1 MSRYRLSTFS
11 LVLPTRLELCLRPA
25 YWNEDGIISGHSSP
39 NCCFC
44 RGSTDLVLICGE
56 SHAVLRGTSPDYG
69 SWSKWAHSSLGSRSL
84 CLGQS
89 ALPLPCENRRL
100 SMGSRRD
107 IFFLPVR
114 SYRRSIWVSVLAPN
128 LLVQKAQHA
137 ASPVGEISLLV
148 VQRAQ
153 HGAPPVGESFSP
165 GSTKSSA
172 CSPTCRGIFLSW

>member
-69 SWSKWAHSSLGSRSL
+69 SWSKWAYYNLGSRSL
-84 CLGQS
+84 CLGHS
-89 ALPLPCENRRL
+89 VLPLPFENRRL
-100 SMGSRRD
+100 LMGFCRD
-107 IFFLPVR
+107 IFFLPIR
-114 SYRRSIWVSVLAPN
+114 AYGRSIWVSVQASILLAVSYTH
-128 LLVQKAQHA
+128 LTL
-137 ASPVGEISLLV
+137 
-148 VQRAQ
+148 
-153 HGAPPVGESFSP
+153 
-165 GSTKSSA
+165 
-172 CSPTCRGIFLSW
+172 PTNREV